1 MKQTPATKPN
11 FQSVVHLGVKATATD
26 KLALMTNNST
36 TRYAWCK
43 RNMLRFFNRSG
54 DERHDNRNQACFYP
68 DYRLPMLALLSP
80 SKTRFRLIDPR
91 KEGRWLILQLLP
103 RGFSLALI
111 ATVAA
116 IHAAGLSA
124 QTACDPPA
132 SELWEL
138 STRHLSCSLGCL
150 SDPPRFEVHRWG
162 GCRWEEGELDE
173 VFQASAICGENP
185 LTILYVHGNWME
197 RSNAL
202 QRVRIVD
209 QYIRRRATEPYRL
222 IMLSWPSQHDAGL
235 VKEVRDNAL
244 CADLQSHYLGW
255 VLRKLQ
261 QQGVGRIALLGFS
274 FGARTVVGAIHLD
287 AGGSVF
293 QRPLPASTT
302 GVKTATVVAEPVTLD
317 YRPTYRVSLVA
328 PAVDRNWL
336 EPCGRYA
343 QAMSRV
349 EHLVN
354 LYNSRDPILRRFRF
368 IDNISRPIA
377 AGFAGLEAVSD
388 PPSTQPLHGHG
399 RIEQYDCQQAIGG
412 THNELSYYGE
422 CPYFRRAIDNLLW
435 K

>member
-1 MKQTPATKPN
+1 MKQN
-11 FQSVVHLGVKATATD
+11 FQSVVHSGVKATATD
-26 KLALMTNNST
+26 KLALMTHNST

-43 RNMLRFFNRSG
+43 RNMLRFFNRTG
-54 DERHDNRNQACFYP
+54 DQRHDNRNLACFDP
-68 DYRLPMLALLSP
+68 HHGLLMFALPFPSELRYRLIAS
-80 SKTRFRLIDPR
+80 REDD
-91 KEGRWLILQLLP
+91 RWLIFQKL
-103 RGFSLALI
+103 GWVFSLALI
-111 ATVAA
+111 ATVAS
-116 IHAAGLSA
+116 IHPAELSA
-124 QTACDPPA
+124 QTVCSPPA

-138 STRHLSCSLGCL
+138 STRHLCCSLGCI

-162 GCRWEEGELDE
+162 DCRWEKRGLDE
-173 VFQASAICGENP
+173 VFQDSAIAGERP

-209 QYIRRRATEPYRL
+209 QYIRRRSTEPYRL

-261 QQGVGRIALLGFS
+261 QQGASRISLLGFS
-274 FGARTVVGAIHLD
+274 FGARTVAGAIHLD

-293 QRPLPASTT
+293 QRILPASPPAPE
-302 GVKTATVVAEPVTLD
+302 TATVVGEPATLD

-343 QAMSRV
+343 QAMSRI

-422 CPYFRRAIDNLLW
+422 CPYFRHAIDNLLW